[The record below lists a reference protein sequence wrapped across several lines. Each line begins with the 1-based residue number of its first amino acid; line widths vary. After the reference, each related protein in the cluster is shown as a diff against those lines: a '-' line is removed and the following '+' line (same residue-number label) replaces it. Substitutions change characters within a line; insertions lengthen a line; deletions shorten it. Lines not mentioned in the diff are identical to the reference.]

1 MFFQQISEVLVWD
14 YMYPDNIGE
23 VHGGKIIA
31 QNNAADG
38 IGYMFSFHIPKSP

>member
-14 YMYPDNIGE
+14 YMYPENIVE
-23 VHGGKIIA
+23 VNGGKITA

-38 IGYMFSFHIPKSP
+38 IGHMFSFHIPKSP

>member
-1 MFFQQISEVLVWD
+1 MFFQQISEVLVWN